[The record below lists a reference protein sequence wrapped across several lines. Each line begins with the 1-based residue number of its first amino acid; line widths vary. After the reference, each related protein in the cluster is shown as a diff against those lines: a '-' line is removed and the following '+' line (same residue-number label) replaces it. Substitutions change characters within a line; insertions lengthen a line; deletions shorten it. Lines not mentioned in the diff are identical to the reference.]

1 MIVPGFK
8 PDCYNVHNKLKKRV
22 IFIICF
28 LLQFYMIN
36 GIGTRHLAAE
46 NFSLPADPA
55 PEVLTYAGLEKIV
68 LGRMVIRADWAK
80 FPADNGSTKGFY
92 HAERKTVKFI
102 GIHHDGSTNATL
114 KSVLKYHIKTNGWG
128 DIAYHFIIDK
138 KGRIYE
144 GRSLERASDTNN
156 VFKSYGEERLSRIVN
171 ILLLGNY
178 NTEKIKSDSPQMQ
191 SAKFLVSYLYL
202 KYPLVTLDSIRGHR
216 DFIEDSEKKKYLIT
230 CPGKNMY
237 TPVNMID
244 EIKNF
249 VSSAADSNKP
259 KID

>member
-1 MIVPGFK
+1 M
-8 PDCYNVHNKLKKRV
+8 HTTLKKR
-22 IFIICF
+22 IILICCNLLQIF
-28 LLQFYMIN
+28 LLCSIPHQ
-36 GIGTRHLAAE
+36 HLAAE
-46 NFSLPADPA
+46 SFYNPAD

-68 LGRMVIRADWAK
+68 LKKLIIRDDWAK
-80 FPADNGSTKGFY
+80 LPADNSSAKGFY
-92 HAERKTVKFI
+92 HAERKPVQFI
-102 GIHHDGSTNATL
+102 GIHHDGSADATL
-114 KSVLKYHIKTNGWG
+114 TSILKYHIKTNGWG

-144 GRSLERASDTNN
+144 GRSLDRASDTNI
-156 VFKSYGEERLSRIVN
+156 VFKTYGEERLSGIVN

-178 NTEKIKSDSPQMQ
+178 NVEKIKADSPQMQ
-191 SAKFLVSYLYL
+191 SAKLLVGYLYL

-216 DFIEDSEKKKYLIT
+216 DFIEDSEEKKYLIT

-244 EIKNF
+244 EIRNF
-249 VSSAADSNKP
+249 VSAAADSNKP